1 MTGKIFQ
8 TCGKLLALIIGLSL
22 LAACGSSPPTRYYQL
37 EERISQTDSSPSSML
52 SVRLGPLY
60 IARYLQQPNIVTR
73 QDDYQVEVA
82 EFDRWVEPL
91 EQSISRI
98 LTTNLSDALSSNW
111 VHEFGVGNDA
121 IELFDYQVLITITRF
136 DVDANN
142 TATLKAQWNLVTP
155 RPSVTLLAKRTVLT
169 QQVSSSSYSSQVAA
183 LSDLISELAKEIAGD
198 ILIQQK
204 AAAAAAAR
212 LQKED

>member
-1 MTGKIFQ
+1 MTEKTFQ
-8 TCGKLLALIIGLSL
+8 TCGKLLALTIGLAL
-22 LAACGSSPPTRYYQL
+22 VTACGSSPPTRYYQL
-37 EERISQTDSSPSSML
+37 EERVSQTDSLSSSTL
-52 SVRLGPLY
+52 SVRVGPVY

-73 QDDYQVEVA
+73 QDDYQVSVA

-91 EQSISRI
+91 EQSIGRI
-98 LTTNLSDALSSNW
+98 LTTNLSDTLNSNW

-142 TATLKAQWNLVTP
+142 IATLKTQWNLVTP

-169 QQVSSSSYSSQVAA
+169 RQVSSSSYSSQAAA

-198 ILIQQK
+198 ILTQQEADAK
-204 AAAAAAAR
+204 AAAS
-212 LQKED
+212 LQQED

>member
-8 TCGKLLALIIGLSL
+8 TCGKLLALTIGLAL
-22 LAACGSSPPTRYYQL
+22 VTACGSSPPTRYYQL

-91 EQSISRI
+91 EQSIGRI
-98 LTTNLSDALSSNW
+98 LTTNLSDTLSSNW

-121 IELFDYQVLITITRF
+121 IERFDYQVLVTITRF
-136 DVDANN
+136 DADAND
-142 TATLKAQWNLVTP
+142 TATLTAQWNLVTP
-155 RPSVTLLAKRTVLT
+155 QPSVTVLAKRTVLT
-169 QQVSSSSYSSQVAA
+169 QPVASSSYSSQAAA
-183 LSDLISELAKEIAGD
+183 LSDLISELAKEIAD
-198 ILIQQK
+198 NILAQQE
-204 AAAAAAAR
+204 AAAS
-212 LQKED
+212 QQQEG

>member
-8 TCGKLLALIIGLSL
+8 TCGKLLALIIGLAL

-98 LTTNLSDALSSNW
+98 LATNLSDALSSNW

-155 RPSVTLLAKRTVLT
+155 RPRVTLLAKRTVLT

-198 ILIQQK
+198 ILTQQEVDAK
-204 AAAAAAAR
+204 AAAS
-212 LQKED
+212 LQQED